1 MSFFSETL
9 IYFVF
14 ILLAIV
20 AGGLFP
26 ILTRGKHSHHPLLLS
41 FSAGLM
47 LGSAFLHLI
56 PQSFELIGSQASL
69 FILLGLL
76 TLYGFERFITIHICE
91 ADHCEVHT
99 LGLSA
104 FIGLFLHSFTDGI
117 ALGAGLLIPRLGLI
131 VFLAIFAHKAMEAL
145 ALSSILVHAQK
156 KNISIFLANFCLA
169 LAIPLGA
176 LIPWFFSKTAHPHTA
191 GIALAFSAGTFLHI
205 SLSDLLPEVHRHST
219 LKTRAV
225 LFFIL
230 GLLVMLG
237 IEHWA

>member
-1 MSFFSETL
+1 MSFFSETFL
-9 IYFVF
+9 YFVL
-14 ILLAIV
+14 ILLAIFV
-20 AGGLFP
+20 GGIFP

-56 PQSFELIGSQASL
+56 PEAFELIGAETSL
-69 FILLGLL
+69 YVLLGLL
-76 TLYGFERFITIHICE
+76 TLYGFERFITIHACE
-91 ADHCEVHT
+91 ADHCEVHS

-104 FIGLFLHSFTDGI
+104 FVGLFLHSFTDGI

-156 KNISIFLANFCLA
+156 KNLSIFLANFCLA
-169 LAIPLGA
+169 LAIPIGA
-176 LIPWFFSKTAHPHTA
+176 IIPWFFAKNSHPHTA

-205 SLSDLLPEVHRHST
+205 SLSDLLPEVHRHSN
-219 LKTRAV
+219 LRSRAA
-225 LFFIL
+225 LFFVF
-230 GLLVMLG
+230 GLLVMAG
-237 IEHWA
+237 IEQWI